1 MKALKNPKLRPVDNL
16 TQVDKIEMSLQ
27 EYFRSENFQPGDAI
41 PKETELAEAM
51 GVSRTAVREAI
62 SRFRILGL
70 IESRKNRGM
79 IITQPDVLNNM
90 ERVMNPKLLDGGTMK
105 EIFELRLV
113 LEIGIGDLLFLRKND
128 ANLARLDQIVTKE
141 ENTLDKKEKL
151 KYDVEFHSMLYK
163 ISGNETILR
172 FQAMLLPIFDY
183 VYNLKVKS
191 QVENNSY
198 VTHRVLLNTLKN
210 GTPGEFRNNMKNH
223 LMEYFEVL

>member
-1 MKALKNPKLRPVDNL
+1 MKALKQPKLRPVDNL

-27 EYFRSENFQPGDAI
+27 EYFRSENFQPGDSI
-41 PKETELAEAM
+41 PKETALAEAM

-128 ANLARLDQIVTKE
+128 ANLAKLDQIVTKE
-141 ENTLDKKEKL
+141 ENTQDKKEKL

-163 ISGNETILR
+163 ISGNDTILR

-183 VYNLKVKS
+183 VYNVKVKS
-191 QVENNSY
+191 QVENNNY

>member
-1 MKALKNPKLRPVDNL
+1 
-16 TQVDKIEMSLQ
+16 MSLQ